1 MNDYKVVISRYKE
14 NIEWIKI
21 FDDYVVFNKG
31 DTDNIS
37 EDILDR
43 TYYLPNVGKDLDII
57 LRYITTHYYH
67 LPNKIA
73 FCQGYYQDHYDLSVP
88 EFKDRLLSLKDGYST
103 LDYKYDRCYHAHV
116 NVPTFNIEYWP
127 DKLDKYR
134 IDYDLQT
141 WWREVSGEE
150 YIQNQVV
157 FWGCIF
163 CVKKELV
170 YRRPLS
176 FYKKLHSYFTKH
188 RNPVETHFLERT
200 WANVFMI

>member
-1 MNDYKVVISRYKE
+1 MVDYKVVISRYKE

-163 CVKKELV
+163 CVKNELV